1 MRVVAATENTPT
13 HTPKK
18 QNIDLQGILVAEE
31 KKGEDAT
38 FSV

>member
-13 HTPKK
+13 HTKK
-18 QNIDLQGILVAEE
+18 KNIDLQGILVAEE